1 MKWLNCQISKS
12 QIIIALFTINRFAFS
27 LNSTRTG
34 FFQNNSI
41 AIFAIEFKLKTMQR
55 FKNKTALI
63 TGGTNGMGLATA
75 QKFIEEGGTVIITGR
90 SEETVNIALDKLE
103 KNAFGIVS
111 NAGNMKDLMNLQQE
125 IRKYTEQVDLVFAN
139 AGYGKFAPVEYV
151 DENHFDELFNVLVKG
166 PFFTVQQMLPL
177 MRSGSSV
184 IFNTSVATDIAMP
197 NFSVYSA
204 AKSAVQSFI
213 KTLAVELTER
223 GIRVNGVS
231 PGHIKTNIFNNTG
244 LTGEQIES
252 AIEDIIPTIPFKRQ
266 GEPSEIANVV
276 LFLASEEA
284 SYIHGAEVKVDAGIS
299 VIR

>member
-1 MKWLNCQISKS
+1 MLLTHFSHDS
-12 QIIIALFTINRFAFS
+12 DFLRFS
-27 LNSTRTG
+27 L
-34 FFQNNSI
+34 FQSLQKN
-41 AIFAIEFKLKTMQR
+41 FKLKTMQR

-75 QKFIEEGGTVIITGR
+75 QKFIEEGGAVVITGR
-90 SEETVNIALDKLE
+90 SEDTVNKALE
-103 KNAFGIVS
+103 KLGEKAFGIVS
-111 NAGNMKDLMNLQQE
+111 DAGNIKNLLNLQQE
-125 IRKYTEQVDLVFAN
+125 VRKYTEQIDLVFAN
-139 AGYGKFAPVEYV
+139 AGYGRFAPVEFV
-151 DENHFDELFNVLVKG
+151 DENQFDELFNLLVKG
-166 PFFTVQQMLPL
+166 PFFTVQQILPL
-177 MRSGSSV
+177 MNSGSSV
-184 IFNTSVATDIAMP
+184 IFNTSVATDIAMH

-213 KTLAVELTER
+213 KTFAVELTER

-244 LTGEQIES
+244 LTGEQIEN

>member
-1 MKWLNCQISKS
+1 ML
-12 QIIIALFTINRFAFS
+12 LTFLHFLLFAFS
-27 LNSTRTG
+27 PFHSIPQELD
-34 FFQNNSI
+34 FFKAVVFQSLQQK
-41 AIFAIEFKLKTMQR
+41 FKLKTMQR

-75 QKFIEEGGTVIITGR
+75 QKFIDEGGSVIITGR
-90 SEETVNIALDKLE
+90 SEETVNSALE
-103 KNAFGIVS
+103 KLGEKACGIVS

-125 IRKYTEQVDLVFAN
+125 ARKYTEQIDLVFAN
-139 AGYGKFAPVEYV
+139 AGYGRFAPIAYV
-151 DENHFDELFNVLVKG
+151 DENHFDELFNILVKG

-177 MRSGSSV
+177 MRSGSSI
-184 IFNTSVATDIAMP
+184 IFNTSMATEVTMP
-197 NFSVYSA
+197 DFSVYSA
-204 AKSAVQSFI
+204 AKSAVQSLI
-213 KTLAVELTER
+213 KTFALELTER

-244 LTGEQIES
+244 LTGDQIES
-252 AIEDIIPTIPFKRQ
+252 AIDEIILTIPFKRQ

-284 SYIHGAEVKVDAGIS
+284 SYIHGAEIKVDAGIS